1 MKQIVKDAFKVQEL
15 MMQFKET
22 DVADNLHD
30 GTIEGVSLFYSDKAL
45 IKEAL
50 HNLSIASISIE
61 MFKDFPDELKQ
72 YKKDEKQLSNF
83 IKKWRE
89 HNDKH

>member
-1 MKQIVKDAFKVQEL
+1 MKQIIKDAFNAQEL
-15 MMQFKET
+15 MMQFTET

-30 GTIEGVSLFYSDKAL
+30 GTMQGVSLAYSDEAL

-50 HNLSIASISIE
+50 HHLSTARINIE
-61 MFKDFPDELKQ
+61 EFEDFPDDLKQ

-89 HNDKH
+89 HNDKD

>member
-1 MKQIVKDAFKVQEL
+1 
-15 MMQFKET
+15 MQ
-22 DVADNLHD
+22 
-30 GTIEGVSLFYSDKAL
+30 GVSLAYSDEAL

-50 HNLSIASISIE
+50 HHLSTARINIE
-61 MFKDFPDELKQ
+61 EFEDFPDDLKQ

-89 HNDKH
+89 HNDKD